1 MSNARLTMLRR
12 SRRYS
17 KSSGNCAPNEPQ
29 SESGTKRDWLGFA
42 LVSVLTWR
50 MLPGWLRGGV
60 VLCLALL
67 LITLTGCVA
76 QTIRVPCGP
85 DPDSIKDI
93 ELPERPVAPQNG
105 NLADDL
111 RVLGDRVRV
120 DNQDKAGQRA
130 ELRHCLK

>member
-17 KSSGNCAPNEPQ
+17 RSSDSSAPSALR
-29 SESGTKRDWLGFA
+29 SESGTKRDWLGFV

>member
-12 SRRYS
+12 SRRCS
-17 KSSGNCAPNEPQ
+17 RSSGNSARSAPR
-29 SESGTKRDWLGFA
+29 SGSGTGGSWLGFA

-60 VLCLALL
+60 ALCLVLL
-67 LITLTGCVA
+67 LITLTGCGA

-93 ELPERPVAPQNG
+93 ELPERPAAPQNG
-105 NLADDL
+105 DLADDL
-111 RVLGDRVRV
+111 RLLGDRVRA
-120 DNQDKAGQRA
+120 DNREKAGVRA
-130 ELRHCLK
+130 ELGRCLR